1 IHGYRENGDITTP
14 FDMRVLNQLDRFD
27 LVKAAITMLPNAAAY
42 GQLVA
47 KMNAKIAEHHQYIR
61 DEGTD
66 LPEIENWHWE
76 AIK

>member
-1 IHGYRENGDITTP
+1 
-14 FDMRVLNQLDRFD
+14 
-27 LVKAAITMLPNAAAY
+27 MLPNAAAY

>member
-1 IHGYRENGDITTP
+1 
-14 FDMRVLNQLDRFD
+14 MRVLNQLDRFD

-47 KMNAKIAEHHQYIR
+47 KMNAKITEHHQYIR

-76 AIK
+76 SIK